1 MSNENRIIVPVGK
14 REVVASV
21 SRQIAITE
29 KLLSNATNKECQETL
44 NDILLEMEDCQRC
57 PLCSGR
63 KSLVFGA
70 GNPHAKLVIIG
81 EAPGRDE
88 DLQGE
93 PFVGNA
99 GQLLTKII
107 KAMGF
112 ERNEVYLCNV
122 LKCRPPDNRN
132 PNRHEISTCS
142 QFLFRQIR
150 AISPQAIITL
160 GTSASQTLLNSQD
173 PISWLR
179 GYFNDYCGIPVMSTL
194 HPAFLLRTPERKED
208 VWEDV
213 KQVVY
218 LLNGTNPDTL
228 EELTYTNKQTGLMWA
243 RNGNIAE
250 GKLDWYNAMD
260 WVDSLKYAGYTDWR
274 LPSIEEFEAFG
285 KSRGYRLANWIK
297 TTRFNNAYDI
307 YWTSSA
313 STLNNNV
320 AWTIHTGND
329 LVCSYYKNYNH
340 YVWPVRSI
348 QVH

>member
-1 MSNENRIIVPVGK
+1 MIDDSRAIVPVEQRG
-14 REVVASV
+14 VVASV

-29 KLLSNATNKECQETL
+29 KILSNAQNNDCQETL
-44 NDILLEMEDCQRC
+44 NDILLELGDCQRC
-57 PLCSGR
+57 SLCNGR
-63 KSLVFGA
+63 KSLVFGV

-93 PFVGNA
+93 PFVGIA

-112 ERNEVYLCNV
+112 ERHEVYLCNV

-160 GTSASQTLLNSQD
+160 GTTASQTLLNSQD

-179 GYFNDYCGIPVMSTL
+179 GLLHDYYGIPVMPTF
-194 HPAFLLRTPERKED
+194 HPAFLLKAPESKID
-208 VWEDV
+208 VWSDV
-213 KQVVY
+213 KQVMQI
-218 LLNGTNPDTL
+218 LNIPDPL
-228 EELTYTNKQTGLMWA
+228 AKLTYLDPQTGLMWA
-243 RNGNIAE
+243 RHGNIAR
-250 GKLDWYNAMD
+250 KKMTWNDAMNWLKQLDYG
-260 WVDSLKYAGYTDWR
+260 GYSDWR
-274 LPSIEEFEAFG
+274 LPSEDEFESFLKQKG
-285 KSRGYRLANWIK
+285 KRAYEWLNANGFCEIQVKGYWSSSTCVYPVFAWNDNMEIEVNYYSR
-297 TTRFNNAYDI
+297 AY
-307 YWTSSA
+307 SS
-313 STLNNNV
+313 
-320 AWTIHTGND
+320 
-329 LVCSYYKNYNH
+329 

-348 QVH
+348 QY